1 MYPNTVCSTL
11 RRRRQ
16 PWCPRWWGRRR
27 RSRRSRGPPVGT
39 RDGAGGQR
47 RTTTTHAPG
56 KKMFGGRRERFVGF
70 HRRAASTPSTRARGS
85 GTARD
90 VRTVASSSSLRL
102 REICT
107 RILRG
112 TCGRG
117 SGSTGPRS
125 ASVLSVRGNSPDR
138 VPNPRTWRCEKCGA
152 EARLLTLRMPL
163 DQIALLSFTSTRTSE
178 VFMTFCANFFTC
190 WRRGGG
196 VGERGCSGKKDS
208 SPREREAGEPG
219 PRWADGNDPS
229 PGDAR
234 HRSTRTASQCP
245 IHDVNDRTPR
255 RSGES
260 TVVTRVD
267 AASRASHRRLALIAA
282 RLSRGWAL
290 TACTARGALF
300 LKVSPWTALARL
312 MVYSRVTTS

>member
-1 MYPNTVCSTL
+1 ML

-27 RSRRSRGPPVGT
+27 RSRRSRGPPVGI
-39 RDGAGGQR
+39 RDGAGVRDRRRRGRGRRR
-47 RTTTTHAPG
+47 RT
-56 KKMFGGRRERFVGF
+56 RRGSRCLVGDERFVGF
-70 HRRAASTPSTRARGS
+70 TVARRRRLRRAREDLGPRGMYVPWRPRRRCACGRSARGFC
-85 GTARD
+85 GEPVDAGAEVRD
-90 VRTVASSSSLRL
+90 
-102 REICT
+102 
-107 RILRG
+107 RG
-112 TCGRG
+112 QRRCF
-117 SGSTGPRS
+117 
-125 ASVLSVRGNSPDR
+125 AYGNSSDR
-138 VPNPRTWRCEKCGA
+138 VPNPRTWRWEKCRA
-152 EARLLTLRMPL
+152 DARLLTLRMPL

-190 WRRGGG
+190 WRRGRGG
-196 VGERGCSGKKDS
+196 GERGCSGKKDS

-234 HRSTRTASQCP
+234 HRSSRTASRCP
-245 IHDVNDRTPR
+245 IHNVNDRTPR
-255 RSGES
+255 RSGEP

>member
-1 MYPNTVCSTL
+1 MWVSP
-11 RRRRQ
+11 
-16 PWCPRWWGRRR
+16 
-27 RSRRSRGPPVGT
+27 SRGVDAFDA
-39 RDGAGGQR
+39 RARIWDRAGCTYRGVLVVVALAGDL
-47 RTTTTHAPG
+47 HADFAG
-56 KKMFGGRRERFVGF
+56 NLWTRERKY
-70 HRRAASTPSTRARGS
+70 
-85 GTARD
+85 GTA
-90 VRTVASSSSLRL
+90 VSVGALRT
-102 REICT
+102 
-107 RILRG
+107 
-112 TCGRG
+112 
-117 SGSTGPRS
+117 
-125 ASVLSVRGNSPDR
+125 GNSSDR
-138 VPNPRTWRCEKCGA
+138 VPNPRTWRWEKCGA
-152 EARLLTLRMPL
+152 DARLLTLRMPL

-190 WRRGGG
+190 WRRGRGG
-196 VGERGCSGKKDS
+196 GERGCSGKKDS

-234 HRSTRTASQCP
+234 HRSSRTASRCP
-245 IHDVNDRTPR
+245 IHNVNDRTPR
-255 RSGES
+255 RSGEP